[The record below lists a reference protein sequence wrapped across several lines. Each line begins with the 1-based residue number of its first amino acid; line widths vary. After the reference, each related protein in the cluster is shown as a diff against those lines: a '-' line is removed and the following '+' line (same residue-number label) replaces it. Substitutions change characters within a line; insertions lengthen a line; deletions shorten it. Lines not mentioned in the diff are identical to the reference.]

1 MFRRNYSNRSRF
13 HGDRPSSS
21 STWNNYNSGGRS
33 RDKLP
38 DYDQEYHY
46 GPRTGHSDD
55 WANGYNN
62 FQGDMNFANFINSR
76 TTNSRSPYIPSLQSP
91 NSAND
96 LHSRWPTSN
105 SMNSDFTG
113 GPSHTSESSKIGLP
127 NMRIF
132 QSPAMSSNNTNINSN
147 IASNMDQ
154 SYRAGFDGASSY
166 SAFSCLSRDQSSF
179 AAGNAQN
186 APFPAIYNNNM
197 NQQQSFSGIINTCKL
212 PPYEQVAGLQSRP
225 SSNPFAISTPSK
237 FFGRS
242 EAPMDSI
249 TGKPAGI
256 AEASIQPGQFV
267 LLEPFPHQLNAGPMS
282 SSQQYKEQ
290 VWKKLRIEVDNDTAS
305 LQRNWKLTNYEPV
318 PRDERKYSVW
328 RSSFL
333 LQCDIDNGCH
343 TLYNKDYV
351 PVHLQ
356 YPEPDPRDAEYEGR
370 HELYSAAVELWNAY
384 LKNHETKVKIQ
395 AKAIKHAIGDHPVAS
410 AFVKHNNIDPR
421 QILADMDRAFLQNSH
436 MTKGT
441 ALFDFWSLSKGS
453 EPWSVFFAKQDILQM
468 DAHTMFDYQFT
479 DDDKASVLQMNL
491 PTHLQPM
498 YAQFVSS
505 GKSYNQIREELI
517 ALETLEKRTRK
528 AQAHAVRDFVHSR
541 YDDNHVPRDAPQSYN
556 WRNRSGRDGRGR
568 SSSPGASRSTCF
580 GSRSH
585 SPDRRGRSHSPK
597 DFSYRSGGYASSH
610 DFRGSSP
617 SRRFGRGERSSSR
630 SPNSTHGAKSG
641 IQSQS
646 FNRDKGKPGQPAG
659 KPVQNHPRS

>member
-1 MFRRNYSNRSRF
+1 M
-13 HGDRPSSS
+13 
-21 STWNNYNSGGRS
+21 
-33 RDKLP
+33 
-38 DYDQEYHY
+38 
-46 GPRTGHSDD
+46 
-55 WANGYNN
+55 
-62 FQGDMNFANFINSR
+62 
-76 TTNSRSPYIPSLQSP
+76 
-91 NSAND
+91 
-96 LHSRWPTSN
+96 
-105 SMNSDFTG
+105 
-113 GPSHTSESSKIGLP
+113 
-127 NMRIF
+127 
-132 QSPAMSSNNTNINSN
+132 
-147 IASNMDQ
+147 
-154 SYRAGFDGASSY
+154 
-166 SAFSCLSRDQSSF
+166 
-179 AAGNAQN
+179 
-186 APFPAIYNNNM
+186 
-197 NQQQSFSGIINTCKL
+197 
-212 PPYEQVAGLQSRP
+212 
-225 SSNPFAISTPSK
+225 
-237 FFGRS
+237 
-242 EAPMDSI
+242 
-249 TGKPAGI
+249 
-256 AEASIQPGQFV
+256 
-267 LLEPFPHQLNAGPMS
+267 
-282 SSQQYKEQ
+282 
-290 VWKKLRIEVDNDTAS
+290 
-305 LQRNWKLTNYEPV
+305 
-318 PRDERKYSVW
+318 
-328 RSSFL
+328 
-333 LQCDIDNGCH
+333 
-343 TLYNKDYV
+343 

-541 YDDNHVPRDAPQSYN
+541 YDNNHVPRDAPQSYN

-568 SSSPGASRSTCF
+568 SSSPGASRSTRF

-659 KPVQNHPRS
+659 KSVQHHPRSGDTSKRARSPSPAARPKQVGFRRPVAQTVTDHTEQPDTGEGRDAHDDVDPDLAYSTGEQDEGDTFVGTVVGSSNLTVDVTVSSNLVKVMTKRSRIFVANFLIHIG